1 MEKND
6 NTIFYGI
13 AIIVLA
19 VFIFNNPTYFN
30 NFSIV
35 DNPIYSLNS
44 SGDIQGINFLV
55 KSDTNFSSEIIKT
68 PDRDWYDTHS
78 NNIYFNSNSVEL
90 SSSMSAP
97 SGGFGTGE
105 IRARPINTLL
115 YSRDEII
122 DTNNLSRLSLTL
134 HRESTK
140 SGGCSHLASM
150 EDGIGTMSNSIILF
164 NDNSESIIFSSS
176 NLETVDYQINFYKN
190 FDYYVV
196 DVNGNNKAIELPE
209 GKYHLLISSSYTGAS
224 TANLC
229 LYTYNQ
235 KLNINKINIIY
246 ISETT
251 PKIYNTTI
259 YINNQTIQYINQTVY
274 VNQTINQTVN
284 QTINQTVEIIKEVK
298 VEETFFDKYKW
309 WFIALIIVI
318 IGGIALSRRK

>member
-1 MEKND
+1 MVKKYNGL
-6 NTIFYGI
+6 II
-13 AIIVLA
+13 AIVLVLA
-19 VFIFNNPTYFN
+19 VALIGYSS

-68 PDRDWYDTHS
+68 PDRDWYETHS

-259 YINNQTIQYINQTVY
+259 YINNQTNYYLNQTINQTIY
-274 VNQTINQTVN
+274 VNQTINE
-284 QTINQTVEIIKEVK
+284 TIEVTKEVQI
-298 VEETFFDKYKW
+298 EPTFIEKYGLAG
-309 WFIALIIVI
+309 IILLISVI
-318 IGGIALSRRK
+318 IIAYIWRKK